1 MDSTPEEKDDTGG
14 EALVFWSWIV
24 CLALG
29 LAYMITIPLV
39 GR

>member
-1 MDSTPEEKDDTGG
+1 MVDSTPEKDETRG
-14 EALVFWSWIV
+14 EAIVFWSWLV
-24 CLALG
+24 FLALG